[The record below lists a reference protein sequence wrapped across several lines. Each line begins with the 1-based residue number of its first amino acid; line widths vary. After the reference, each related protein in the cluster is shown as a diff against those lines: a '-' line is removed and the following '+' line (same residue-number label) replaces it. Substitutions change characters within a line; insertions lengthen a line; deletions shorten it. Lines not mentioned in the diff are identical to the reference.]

1 MTLNGYTRS
10 VDVPDGL
17 TDQVVEAVAA
27 ARNYQA
33 TLPNPVPRPAPG
45 EEGDWEPTIPNPQN
59 KTDFAI
65 GVAREYLMSFLS
77 QASIQAAQQAAR
89 EAAVVANQAVLDSV
103 VTVEVAP

>member
-1 MTLNGYTRS
+1 MSTIPL
-10 VDVPDGL
+10 
-17 TDQVVEAVAA
+17 EAVLTTIPVSFLKNKAIF
-27 ARNYQA
+27 
-33 TLPNPVPRPAPG
+33 LNPYGTP
-45 EEGDWEPTIPNPQN
+45 IPNPQN